1 MKYFK
6 HFTFITLFVVL
17 TSCSSDKETVTD
29 DNSNQFELFINGVL
43 VSSQIGES
51 VFKTEGTI
59 NLGGLSFNTS
69 GQFGYFSLDLITGS
83 PNATSQFYS
92 FRGYSS
98 NYFDFNLESIDEVKK
113 RVKGTFSGYVYANP
127 FDINSEKKFVSGSF
141 NTKYKDVLPAITNL
155 RNKAKINGNQWTS
168 SNKYLTREVTN
179 YNQITQHDL
188 SDDPFKIMIKYDF
201 GTITEG
207 TYNFINSNISNKIQ
221 LAKFDIL
228 TQTFVSYDCAGT
240 LNITDK
246 TEIVITGNYNFTAIH
261 PITGEIITVSEGDF
275 RLINRPF

>member
-59 NLGGLSFNTS
+59 NFGRLSFNTS
-69 GQFGYFSLDLITGS
+69 GQFGYFSLDLNTGS
-83 PNATSQFYS
+83 PTATSLFYS

-127 FDINSEKKFVSGSF
+127 LDINSEKKFVSGSF

-246 TEIVITGNYNFTAIH
+246 TGIVITGNYNFTAIH